1 MNSPKSILRKI
12 AKFIFIL
19 LVLAFIAICVLP
31 DTVIDSITGNFS
43 DKTSSVNEDK
53 KRLKPSSPKQ
63 HNKKAYERIKDEEK
77 HNDPATHNFDYDDDY
92 EKFMEETPQSSCFSE
107 VGYDDEACIL
117 YARFRDSGSLY
128 SYHDFEPEVFYEFIN
143 DESLGRYFNYYI
155 KGYYYCERLE

>member
-1 MNSPKSILRKI
+1 MVYKHPLCCLIVL
-12 AKFIFIL
+12 IL
-19 LVLAFIAICVLP
+19 LAFCIYFVASDSTLDNNSKKLP
-31 DTVIDSITGNFS
+31 D
-43 DKTSSVNEDK
+43 
-53 KRLKPSSPKQ
+53 SSPEK
-63 HNKKAYERIKDEEK
+63 HNEEAYERIKDQEK

-107 VGYDDEACIL
+107 VGYDDESCIL